1 MKTYTVKNYKG
12 NLVESLKKFQANHK
26 NIRVLEATET
36 EDTLKIKCE
45 EKNPVAEDNGRKCY
59 IVYAVKNDEVIE
71 EISGVFTSKS
81 KAEKFCKYKEQ
92 DEDDDEV
99 SWYWKERNL
108 DNAWN
113 EPIESGNEKTQVSE
127 DVKSDF
133 EKKCVYC
140 KDCKYATM
148 TADDE
153 TKYCDFFQPDGGE
166 SLYLP
171 VGSFCSNGVKK

>member
-1 MKTYTVKNYKG
+1 MKTFKGKDYKG
-12 NLVESLKKFQANHK
+12 KIVESLDKFQKAHK
-26 NIRVLEATET
+26 NIRIVEATET
-36 EDTLKIKCE
+36 EDTLKIVGE
-45 EKNPVAEDNGRKCY
+45 EKESVAEDTGRKCY

-108 DNAWN
+108 DNAWD

-127 DVKSDF
+127 DAKSDF
-133 EKKCVYC
+133 ENKCVYC

-148 TADDE
+148 TVDNE

-171 VGSFCSNGVKK
+171 AGSFCSNGVKK